1 MLLNIYGEYY
11 NNKISIIIIYME
23 IENDYDLNVLP
34 VITDNKG
41 TKLKYPIHS
50 HMPNL
55 SKSFVLGMVAPRG
68 SGKGVLI
75 TNLLLNPNFLNRE
88 NYDNAFIISPT
99 IYNDRTAAHL
109 RENFKGSLFDKYDD
123 TIIRDIIQYQQ
134 SFNDEDKPKTI
145 LVCDDLVGF
154 KTPQLDFLSTRSR
167 HNNISMITSVQQCK
181 AIKKVMRNNLT
192 DVILFRTKN
201 KKEFQDIYD
210 EWGALYGSFDE
221 FKKMYD
227 FATKEKYNFL
237 YLKLDENPVQAL
249 HNFTEN
255 ITNKFNNVSEEY

>member
-1 MLLNIYGEYY
+1 
-11 NNKISIIIIYME
+11 ME

-34 VITDNKG
+34 VITDNTG
-41 TKLKYPIHS
+41 QKLKYPIHP

-55 SKSFVLGMVAPRG
+55 SKSFVLGIIAPRG

-88 NYDNAFIISPT
+88 NYDNCFIISPT

-145 LVCDDLVGF
+145 LVCDDMIGIKCEAFNNLTT
-154 KTPQLDFLSTRSR
+154 KSR
-167 HNNISMITSVQQCK
+167 HNNISIITSTQQAK
-181 AIKKVMRNNLT
+181 SIKKVVRNNLT
-192 DVILFRTKN
+192 DVILFKTKN

-221 FKKMYD
+221 FNKMYKH
-227 FATKEKYNFL
+227 ATKEKYNFL
-237 YLKLDENPVQAL
+237 YLKLDENPPQAF

-255 ITNKFNNVSEEY
+255 ITNNFNNVNDEY